1 MGTKKKKEED
11 GNALCEKKKKEKK
24 KGKERKGKDEKWVVW
39 NFLKY
44 KGGLT
49 KIYEITNLPL
59 EQI

>member
-24 KGKERKGKDEKWVVW
+24 KGKNEKWVVW

-59 EQI
+59 EKI